1 LRYEPKLFVG
11 QGKDGHR
18 KLGEPVG
25 RRMIKSGRATTIQ
38 ELLAD
43 REEVCCPDC
52 RKPLVVSALPDGK
65 RRFDACGR
73 DCREVYDIPG
83 DCILLG
89 PEGGLMFIY
98 QPRRRPDDPK
108 PLSRFIYTNGGW
120 D

>member
-1 LRYEPKLFVG
+1 
-11 QGKDGHR
+11 
-18 KLGEPVG
+18 
-25 RRMIKSGRATTIQ
+25 MIKWGMATTIQ
-38 ELLAD
+38 DLLAG

-52 RKPLVVSALPDGK
+52 KKPLVVSALPDGK

-73 DCREVYDIPG
+73 DCREVYNIPD

-98 QPRRRPDDPK
+98 QRKRWSDDPK
-108 PLSRFIYTNGGW
+108 PPSRFIYTNGGW